1 MPFQA
6 RAKTPS
12 RRANQKK
19 GRPCEVAQV
28 NKINDLVG
36 SLAGLAMVFSGRS
49 ARFSFCQFL
58 ADGRMSDALSAAA
71 ALKGQ
76 DFNEVL

>member
-1 MPFQA
+1 
-6 RAKTPS
+6 
-12 RRANQKK
+12 
-19 GRPCEVAQV
+19 
-28 NKINDLVG
+28 
-36 SLAGLAMVFSGRS
+36 MVFSGRS